1 MKTKKVAKLL
11 TFYFCNF
18 KARRFK
24 QGHKANLC
32 LSAYNPSHT
41 AVLSVLFAVMILS
54 VFDNRTCKRCCSNS
68 GNAHLARASSHF
80 TTSPPQKT
88 WTSFHLPLFPF
99 SSWKRWLPSCWDQRE
114 SGFMQRKMTGTAS
127 RSNAPRQGRTLS
139 RSFLYA
145 WCLLQ
150 SFSRRNTGK
159 FRWGTLRWGTRA

>member
-24 QGHKANLC
+24 QGHKASLR

-54 VFDNRTCKRCCSNS
+54 VFDNRTCTRCCSNS

-80 TTSPPQKT
+80 TTSPPRRPGQVSTFLCSLSAAGKDGCQVAGI
-88 WTSFHLPLFPF
+88 SENLGLC
-99 SSWKRWLPSCWDQRE
+99 KGKWLALRAEAMPHVREELWAEAFCMPDVSCRVSLGETQGN
-114 SGFMQRKMTGTAS
+114 SGEV
-127 RSNAPRQGRTLS
+127 L
-139 RSFLYA
+139 
-145 WCLLQ
+145 
-150 SFSRRNTGK
+150 
-159 FRWGTLRWGTRA
+159 

>member
-24 QGHKANLC
+24 QGHKASLR

-54 VFDNRTCKRCCSNS
+54 VFDNRTCTRCCSNS

-80 TTSPPQKT
+80 TTSPPRRPGQVSTFFVPFQQLEKMAAKLLGSARIWVYAKENDWHCEQKQCP
-88 WTSFHLPLFPF
+88 TSGKNPEQ
-99 SSWKRWLPSCWDQRE
+99 K
-114 SGFMQRKMTGTAS
+114 
-127 RSNAPRQGRTLS
+127 LS
-139 RSFLYA
+139 VCLMSPAEFL
-145 WCLLQ
+145 
-150 SFSRRNTGK
+150 
-159 FRWGTLRWGTRA
+159 